1 MSEKELF
8 VIIGL
13 EMSKKPVIDAG
24 VTNLLLC
31 AVDMERETAQMCM
44 LEREMLGALE
54 WLMDI
59 DEAYVRLESE
69 VARTA
74 PCQFPNSTS
83 IYSVF
88 QVIHHAYDRF
98 W

>member
-1 MSEKELF
+1 MI
-8 VIIGL
+8 VGL
-13 EMSKKPVIDAG
+13 EMRKSVKPEIDAG
-24 VTNLLLC
+24 VTTLLY
-31 AVDMERETAQMCM
+31 DMERETAQMCM
-44 LEREMLGALE
+44 PEGEMLGALE

-83 IYSVF
+83 INSVF
-88 QVIHHAYDRF
+88 QVIHHAYNRF